1 MGPTGYP
8 EEESLMFITL
18 EGVEGAGKTSQVENI
33 VAFFKARGYEC
44 VTTREPGGTA
54 VGRQIRAILLDAA
67 NTGMDAGTEL
77 LLYVADRVQHIQ
89 SLIKPHLEAGRVVIC
104 DRYADATLVYQ
115 GFARG
120 LDSALIRRLH
130 TLMCHDLQ
138 PDVTIL
144 FDLEPELGLAR
155 AWQRIEGRSGQADE
169 SRFEQETLVFH
180 QKVREGYLTLARD
193 NPHRFSII
201 DARQDKQN
209 VTRAIEN
216 LLAVRFPVLK

>member
-8 EEESLMFITL
+8 EEEFLMFITL

-54 VGRQIRAILLDAA
+54 VGRQIRAILLDTA
-67 NTGMDAGTEL
+67 NAGMDAGTEL

-89 SLIKPHLEAGRVVIC
+89 SFIKPHLEAGRVVIC

-120 LDSALIRRLH
+120 LDSALISRLH
-130 TLMCHDLQ
+130 TLMCNDLQ
-138 PDVTIL
+138 PDLTIL

-193 NPHRFSII
+193 NSHRFSII

-216 LLAVRFPVLK
+216 LLAARFPVLK